1 MNMKIVIHADGNAED
16 CHVATALVQNS
27 PRSNLTAA
35 TFSGQGN
42 GGHALVVDIGDCILP
57 IFIIGSQFQSWIVPN
72 LCGVSPCNNVEIVTK
87 YKGLQGFHFGV
98 RSVMIA

>member
-35 TFSGQGN
+35 IHSLGKEM
-42 GGHALVVDIGDCILP
+42 GGMP
-57 IFIIGSQFQSWIVPN
+57 
-72 LCGVSPCNNVEIVTK
+72 
-87 YKGLQGFHFGV
+87 
-98 RSVMIA
+98 